1 MKGIIDCK
9 NHCKKA
15 LVLVQ
20 LGIKAVPLSFHK
32 QSKPCKTANRHVRP
46 MHFA

>member
-1 MKGIIDCK
+1 MKGIAIKQVKDQK

-32 QSKPCKTANRHVRP
+32 QSNPARLQTG
-46 MHFA
+46 M